1 MRIRIPL
8 PGRII
13 RKNEDGTTAVEF
25 AILAFP
31 LFLLILGILDVSLL
45 LLGNYQLDNAVADV
59 ARQIRTGQ
67 VQTAGMTL
75 DQFKASI
82 CNRLIVFKGTCTERL
97 FVEVKTFPDYAS
109 IQFADPVKEET
120 VTVTNSDGT
129 TTTETRKVFDES
141 IEGDFTTGVGTAG
154 SIVGIRVFYL
164 WEMLVPFVANLLKQD
179 TVNDGLVLLSTAAAF
194 RNEPF
199 K

>member
-8 PGRII
+8 AGRII

-67 VQTAGMTL
+67 VQTTGVTL
-75 DQFKASI
+75 DQFKTSI
-82 CNRLIVFKGTCTERL
+82 CNRLIVFKGTCTDRL

-120 VTVTNSDGT
+120 VTVTNPDGT
-129 TTTETRKVFDES
+129 TTTETREVFDES
-141 IEGDFTTGVGTAG
+141 VEGDFTSGVGTAG

-164 WEMLVPFVANLLKQD
+164 WEMLVPFVADLLKQD

-194 RNEPF
+194 RNEPY

>member
-1 MRIRIPL
+1 MRIPL
-8 PGRII
+8 AGR
-13 RKNEDGTTAVEF
+13 RVRRNEDGTTAVEF

-67 VQTAGMTL
+67 VQNGGVTL

-82 CNRLIVFKGTCTERL
+82 CNRLIVFKGNCTDRL
-97 FVEVKTFPDYAS
+97 FVEVKTFPDFAS

-120 VTVTNSDGT
+120 VTVTNPDGT
-129 TTTETRKVFDES
+129 TTTETKEVFDES
-141 IEGDFTTGVGTAG
+141 VEGDFTAGVGTAG

-164 WEMLVPFVANLLKQD
+164 WEMLVPFVADLLKQN

>member
-8 PGRII
+8 AGRII

-67 VQTAGMTL
+67 VQSAGVTL
-75 DQFKASI
+75 DQFKTTI
-82 CNRLIVFKGTCTERL
+82 CNRLIVFKGTCTDRL

-120 VTVTNSDGT
+120 VTVTNPDGT
-129 TTTETRKVFDES
+129 TTTETREVFDES

-164 WEMLVPFVANLLKQD
+164 WEMLVPFVADLLKQD

-194 RNEPF
+194 RNEPY

>member
-8 PGRII
+8 AGRII

-67 VQTAGMTL
+67 VQSAGVTL
-75 DQFKASI
+75 DQFKTTI
-82 CNRLIVFKGTCTERL
+82 CNRLIVFKGTCTDRL

-120 VTVTNSDGT
+120 VTVTNPDGT
-129 TTTETRKVFDES
+129 TSTETREVFDES

-164 WEMLVPFVANLLKQD
+164 WEMLVPFVADLLKQD

-194 RNEPF
+194 RNEPY

>member
-8 PGRII
+8 AGRII

-67 VQTAGMTL
+67 VQTTGVTL
-75 DQFKASI
+75 DQFKTSI
-82 CNRLIVFKGTCTERL
+82 CNRLIVFKGTCTDRL

-120 VTVTNSDGT
+120 VTVTNPDGT
-129 TTTETRKVFDES
+129 TTTETREVFDES
-141 IEGDFTTGVGTAG
+141 VEGDFTSGVGTAG

-164 WEMLVPFVANLLKQD
+164 WEMLVPFVADLLKQD